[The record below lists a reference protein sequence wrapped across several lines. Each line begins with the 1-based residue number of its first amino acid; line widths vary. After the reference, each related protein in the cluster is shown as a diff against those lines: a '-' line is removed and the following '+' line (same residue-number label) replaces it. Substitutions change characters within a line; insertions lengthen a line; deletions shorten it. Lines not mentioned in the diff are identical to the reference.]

1 MSDGTIQEWLEAD
14 GLGGFASGTAA
25 GVRTRRYHALL
36 LTATNPPT
44 GRMVLVNGFDA
55 WLVTSNRR
63 IALTSQ
69 RYTPGIVHPDGSSRI
84 ARFCHE
90 PWPTWEFDIEGTHI
104 RHEIVV
110 ENGTGAVVVS
120 FRVISGDLPPD
131 AFVEVR
137 LFMSGRDYHSMH
149 HENGA
154 FEFTPEVRGAE
165 LCWRAYEGVPDIRVL
180 TNGAYVHAPEW
191 YRNFFYAAERA
202 RGLDDT
208 EDLAS
213 PGIIRCAL
221 AADGTASVLVL
232 SSGES
237 APWAAEPEEVVRL
250 AEGIR
255 SSEAARRQHFE
266 TPLHRAADAYIVRR
280 GEGRTIVAGYPWFT
294 DWGRD
299 TFIALR
305 GLCLATGR
313 LDVARDILVEWA
325 DAVSEGMLP
334 NRFPDG
340 GDVPEYN
347 SVDASLWYVIAVGEL
362 LELAQSQRRLV
373 SRSAASRMR
382 DAVQQILTGYAAGT
396 RFGIRMDD
404 DRLLAAGVAGVQL
417 TWMDAKIEDRVITP
431 RIGKPVEIQALW
443 LNALAVGAN
452 DDRRWT
458 PLFERGLANF
468 GTRFWNA
475 STGHLND
482 VVDVDHE
489 AGTIDH
495 SCRPNQILA
504 VGGLPIALLDDV
516 RARSVVDVVE
526 RRLVTPLGLRSLAP
540 GEPGY
545 APHYRGGPVE
555 RDSIYHQGTVWP
567 WLLGPFVDAW
577 LNVRQGTLAARREAK
592 QRFLG
597 PLEDHLAAA
606 GLGHVSEVADA
617 EAPFTPGGCPFQAW
631 SLGELLRIRQ
641 MVSAHNRSALR
652 PAATYSGRCI
662 SVPNVTSRAPRQAA
676 R

>member
-1 MSDGTIQEWLEAD
+1 VTTFNLQSLAIGLTQEWLEAD

-25 GVRTRRYHALL
+25 GIRTRRYHALL
-36 LTATNPPT
+36 LTATTPPT

-55 WLVTSNRR
+55 WLVTPERR
-63 IALTSQ
+63 TPLTSQ
-69 RYTPGIVHPDGSSRI
+69 RYAPGIIHPDGSSRI
-84 ARFCHE
+84 AGFSPE
-90 PWPTWEFDIEGTHI
+90 PWPTWEFEVEGA
-104 RHEIVV
+104 RLRQEIVV
-110 ENGTGAVVVS
+110 ENGTGVVVVS
-120 FRVISGDLPPD
+120 FRVVAGELPSN
-131 AFVEVR
+131 ASIEVR

-154 FEFTPEVRGAE
+154 FGFAPEERGAE
-165 LCWRAYEGVPDIRVL
+165 LCWRAYPGVPEIRVL
-180 TNGAYVHAPEW
+180 TNGTYIHAPEW
-191 YRNFFYAAERA
+191 YRQFLYEAERA

-221 AADGTASVLVL
+221 ATDGRPAVLVL

-237 APWAAEPEEVVRL
+237 APWAEEPEEVVRIG
-250 AEGIR
+250 EGIR
-255 SSEAARRQHFE
+255 SSEAARRQAFE
-266 TPLHRAADAYIVRR
+266 TPLHRAADAYVVRR
-280 GEGRTIVAGYPWFT
+280 GEGNTIVAGYPWFT

-305 GLCLATGR
+305 GLSLATGR
-313 LDVARDILVEWA
+313 LEVARDILVQWA
-325 DAVSEGMLP
+325 EVVSEGMLP

-340 GDVPEYN
+340 GEAPEYN
-347 SVDASLWYVIAVGEL
+347 SVDAALWYVITVGEL
-362 LELAQSQRRLV
+362 LELAKTRRRLLTRAV
-373 SRSAASRMR
+373 SARMR
-382 DAVQQILTGYAAGT
+382 DAVQQILAGYMAGT

-404 DRLLAAGVAGVQL
+404 DGLLAAGAPGVQL
-417 TWMDAKIEDRVITP
+417 TWMDAKVGDRVITP

-452 DDRRWT
+452 DDQHWT
-458 PLFERGLANF
+458 SQLELGLGSFEQ
-468 GTRFWNA
+468 RFWNA

-489 AGTIDH
+489 GGTLDP

-504 VGGLPIALLDDV
+504 VGGLPMALLDDI

-526 RRLVTPLGLRSLAP
+526 RRLLTPLGLRSLAP

-545 APHYRGGPVE
+545 AAHYRGGPVE
-555 RDSIYHQGTVWP
+555 RDSVYHQGTVWP

-577 LNVRQGTLAARREAK
+577 LQVRRNSAAARREAA
-592 QRFLG
+592 QRFLA
-597 PLEDHLAAA
+597 PLEDHLEAA

-641 MVSAHNRSALR
+641 MVVGKGIPSRHRRYSAAL
-652 PAATYSGRCI
+652 
-662 SVPNVTSRAPRQAA
+662 
-676 R
+676 